1 MKVYLAFMPEEPD
14 GDRDPMDMPEWLD
27 TDPVLG
33 AAKMVKQMQE
43 RFAAILAEEPVRFTP
58 EVINVMAQME
68 RRQRMTD
75 LAAQSAA
82 QMDPNPTI
90 HAQINRMLDETD
102 IKYIPRGRPAVS
114 REMEDD

>member
-1 MKVYLAFMPEEPD
+1 MKVYLAFMPDPGD
-14 GDRDPMDMPEWLD
+14 DDRDPMDMPEYLD
-27 TDPVLG
+27 IDPRRNS
-33 AAKMVKQMQE
+33 AKTLIQMTE
-43 RFAAILAEEPVRFTP
+43 RFEAILAEMPVRFAP
-58 EVINVMAQME
+58 EVINVMAQVE